1 MKTYVIVTL
10 SFRNGRELMAVPDRQ
25 NQTSLLPL
33 EVVLISS
40 RWGVQ
45 FLPSITMSAHPQE
58 SLALCCIQG

>member
-10 SFRNGRELMAVPDRQ
+10 SFRKGRELLAVPARQ

-40 RWGVQ
+40 R
-45 FLPSITMSAHPQE
+45 
-58 SLALCCIQG
+58 